1 MSKLLR
7 LSGDGLSN
15 SIRFMQDEPHSVS
28 WVNLTDLWASQDR
41 PWAHRPDLWAKR
53 KDNKQVIDYV
63 SDRLGYRA
71 WKAIRGGGSMQG
83 TFAPPEIA
91 LRYASSLSAKS
102 YDWLYGVLSTMAGED
117 KARRRTIKLGDISL
131 SVFQLATG
139 AYRLSQTQVA
149 EAIGKDESSFRK
161 FLDSESPEALPYKG
175 FESGKLPVEKSNKP
189 INPIPIP
196 LAIAYWTKEARGGNS
211 IAFRLLAASA
221 VEAIERR
228 ADKAFGVQRTEDEY
242 NLRFKN
248 VFEKLVEFFPDCAGY
263 LGSTEPSGIE
273 NPMVLAERNLLKK
286 MKRKFKSQLFHFPK
300 HHFIRDFVF
309 IASQTDDWHLTYNKG
324 LPYPEGAA
332 YKSGY
337 PDLIS
342 QPSEICIDGEVK
354 RVVLLFQGV
363 DSIVDETHV
372 KDCFYIRDYIEIV
385 KKELNVDHALL
396 FLVSP
401 YGVTK
406 YAAGCI
412 KDSDDLRGCVGVI
425 TVKQLASFLIEK
437 ASLNK
442 KDNIRLGKLRREFNH
457 LVEYKMLSELDALSK
472 VPVETKSLPSISV
485 EQLDLFSFG

>member
-1 MSKLLR
+1 MAKLLR
-7 LSGDGLSN
+7 LSGDELDN
-15 SIRFMQDEPHSVS
+15 DIRLMQDDQNSVE
-28 WVNLTDLWASQDR
+28 WVSLTDLWTSQGR
-41 PWAHRPDLWAKR
+41 PWAQRPDLWAKQES
-53 KDNKQVIDYV
+53 NKQLINHV

-71 WKAIRGGGSMQG
+71 WKAIRGGSMQG
-83 TFAPPEIA
+83 TFAPPEVAIKYA
-91 LRYASSLSAKS
+91 LSLSTKS
-102 YDWLYGVLSTMAGED
+102 YDWLYGVLGTMAGED

-131 SVFQLATG
+131 SVFQLAAG

-149 EAIGKDESSFRK
+149 EAIGKDESSFRE
-161 FLDSESPEALPYKG
+161 FLESKSPEALPYKD
-175 FESGKLPVEKSNKP
+175 FESGKLSVEGSNKP
-189 INPIPIP
+189 INPIPVP
-196 LAIAYWTKEARGGNS
+196 LAIAYWTKEARVGNS

-248 VFEKLVEFFPDCAGY
+248 VFEKLVEFFPDYADH
-263 LGSTEPSGIE
+263 LGSAQPAGVE
-273 NPMVLAERNLLKK
+273 NPMVLAERQLLSK
-286 MKRKFKSQLFHFPK
+286 MRRQFKSQLFQFPK
-300 HHFIRDFVF
+300 HRFIRDFVVL
-309 IASQTDDWHLTYNKG
+309 ASQTDDWHLTYSKG

-332 YKSGY
+332 HRSAY

-342 QPSEICIDGEVK
+342 QPTEICIDGK
-354 RVVLLFQGV
+354 DQRVVLLFQGV
-363 DSIVDETHV
+363 DSIVDETHI
-372 KDCFYIRDYIEIV
+372 KNCFYIRDYIELV
-385 KKELNVDHALL
+385 KKELDVDHALL

-425 TVKQLASFLIEK
+425 TVKQLAGFLIEK

-442 KDNIRLGKLRREFNH
+442 KDNIRLGKLRNEFKH

-472 VPVETKSLPSISV
+472 SSIETKSLPSISV
-485 EQLDLFSFG
+485 EQLKLFSFE